1 MKTQQKFRDQ
11 DADELR
17 KAKRLQPMH
26 KSGKERHQLYHDI
39 DEDDDEEYLKPKKK
53 GMSAYDYI
61 DNGDDEELDNENE
74 ELDDEEYDDEEYDDE
89 EYDDE
94 EEEATQDDEK

>member
-26 KSGKERHQLYHDI
+26 KSGKERHQLYHNI
-39 DEDDDEEYLKPKKK
+39 DEDEDEEYLKPKKK

-61 DNGDDEELDNENE
+61 DNGDDEDLDNE
-74 ELDDEEYDDEEYDDE
+74 ELDDEDFDDEEYDDEEYDE
-89 EYDDE
+89 EEEEELDE
-94 EEEATQDDEK
+94 EEK